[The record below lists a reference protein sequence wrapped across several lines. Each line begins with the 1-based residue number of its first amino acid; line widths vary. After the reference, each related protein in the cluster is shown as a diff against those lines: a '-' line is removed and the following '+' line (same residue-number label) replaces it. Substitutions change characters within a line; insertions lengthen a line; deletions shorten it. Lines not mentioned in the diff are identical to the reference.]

1 MTNRILKEDQ
11 KFLAQTVELAIENVK
26 SGGGPFGALVVK
38 NGKLISTAA
47 NQVTKMHDPTA
58 HAEVLAIRKAAINLE
73 DHKLEGCTIYSS
85 TEPCPMCLG
94 AIYWAGIDKLVFAS
108 NKADAE
114 KAGFIDAHIYRE
126 FGLKIEDRSS
136 ITEHLS
142 IPNAGEAVQAWF
154 DSEDKEVY

>member
-1 MTNRILKEDQ
+1 MTNRILTKDQ
-11 KFLAQTVELAIENVK
+11 KFLALSVELAIENVK
-26 SGGGPFGALVVK
+26 SGGGPFGALIVK
-38 NGKLISTAA
+38 NGELISTAA
-47 NQVTKMHDPTA
+47 NQVTQLHDPTA
-58 HAEVLAIRKAAINLE
+58 HAEVLAIREAAKNLG

-126 FGLKIEDRSS
+126 FDLKLEERSI
-136 ITEHLS
+136 ITKHLS
-142 IPNAGEAVQAWF
+142 IPHAGEEFNAWL